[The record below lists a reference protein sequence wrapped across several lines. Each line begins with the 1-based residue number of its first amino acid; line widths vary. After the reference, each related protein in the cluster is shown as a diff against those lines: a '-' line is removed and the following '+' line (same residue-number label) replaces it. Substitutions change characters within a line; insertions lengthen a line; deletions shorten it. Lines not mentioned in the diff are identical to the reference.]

1 MFDCRRPPQCAI
13 GILGIFA
20 SALSGGPGHRSARL
34 SWTSTT
40 TTPSRWPNSSQSRC
54 RRRLAGL
61 KASLQRLAA
70 AVQNASQPS
79 IESDRRAY
87 FNFGQFAVKF
97 PSHEPYDRS
106 SRVNGWF
113 TLKLALKKTM
123 LDLLRVGAH
132 KVRFNFLLR
141 FSISYFNFLIKEAVA
156 MLALLQLRACEADTL
171 LDLKL
176 TAQLR
181 CRYYGSTQRESPSWL
196 WDVSITTGNLSRNK
210 GETMPVYFNYYG
222 NTESMP
228 VLRPASYPVQHS
240 FALTCFAKIY
250 WPPVALSSCTRS
262 LGVAPERGRFNFVT
276 SIQASHLQTLTIVQQ
291 LWTNFNKAKRSK
303 LKKTRPQLGP
313 PTLVPNP
320 FGASQTRPECTS
332 AATSFGGQTSRKIQP
347 PICRPVF
354 GPPPTVSVLARIR
367 NCTPPRSLPPCDAIR
382 SVQLAP
388 TWRARVPTP
397 DPRPRSLSGARFLRV
412 RRPGASGTSP
422 RASNGPRIP
431 GAREA
436 GDEDERGGERL
447 PAHHSRQDLELPTHG
462 APAPQRVDSL
472 PPRAP
477 HATRSTPSPRH
488 ERLSNAA
495 QFWPRAPESAS
506 ARALPPA
513 PSARPPRSNGCGR
526 VQAGAPA
533 PVLNAAGLYSSAASG
548 GSASAAGGARVDT
561 SGQRGRRESSGTLAR
576 HRVAAADNGLA
587 GRATQE
593 AHRRTQEA
601 HRRATAICDGG
612 GALRSLGLGR
622 RHAAARTCL
631 GGRADDARARS
642 LDWRSV
648 LRSRWDADAD
658 DTSARFGLVSRACAV
673 QSGAFSR
680 LALWGGRYARAGT
693 ARVER
698 YAGAGAARS
707 RSIDGGAVFASGRR
721 AGRAGC
727 GGRCPEPRAAH
738 RPAEGRAALR
748 VRHGAPRLEAR
759 TAEAGAGRGR
769 RRGRGM
775 RGDGGE
781 DMRGG
786 GGEDMR
792 RWCSESDSCSR
803 ASTGESC

>member
-1 MFDCRRPPQCAI
+1 MKCGHSSQPLLPSPTPRHHVRLSPTSPVRHRHPRHFRLGTIRRPGTSVRAP
-13 GILGIFA
+13 LLDFNYHNTFA
-20 SALSGGPGHRSARL
+20 LAQFKDSFRWSASHDVGADLH
-34 SWTSTT
+34 
-40 TTPSRWPNSSQSRC
+40 
-54 RRRLAGL
+54 
-61 KASLQRLAA
+61 
-70 AVQNASQPS
+70 
-79 IESDRRAY
+79 AY

-132 KVRFNFLLR
+132 KRGP
-141 FSISYFNFLIKEAVA
+141 
-156 MLALLQLRACEADTL
+156 MLALLQLTCPRAR
-171 LDLKL
+171 
-176 TAQLR
+176 Q
-181 CRYYGSTQRESPSWL
+181 
-196 WDVSITTGNLSRNK
+196 
-210 GETMPVYFNYYG
+210 
-222 NTESMP
+222 
-228 VLRPASYPVQHS
+228 
-240 FALTCFAKIY
+240 
-250 WPPVALSSCTRS
+250 CTRS
-262 LGVAPERGRFNFVT
+262 LGVAPERGRFNFVIRCCT
-276 SIQASHLQTLTIVQQ
+276 RANPFFEGVLTRNKGETMPVCTATIWTHRNYASFLLRPRFKSSHLQTLTIVQQ
-291 LWTNFNKAKRSK
+291 LWNHFNKAKRSK
-303 LKKTRPQLGP
+303 LKKTRPTSP
-313 PTLVPNP
+313 ESIRRFPNP
-320 FGASQTRPECTS
+320 PECTS
-332 AATSFGGQTSRKIQP
+332 AADFIWRPNLAQIQP

-397 DPRPRSLSGARFLRV
+397 DPAASPARVFLRV

-533 PVLNAAGLYSSAASG
+533 PVLNAAGLYSSAASRRLGERGRAARALIRWAGARLYDGKRGRAAARRRESG
-548 GSASAAGGARVDT
+548 GSAAAVETVDFAERAT
-561 SGQRGRRESSGTLAR
+561 WRRESSGTLAR
-576 HRVAAADNGLA
+576 HRVAAADTDLA

-601 HRRATAICDGG
+601 HRRATAIATA
-612 GALRSLGLGR
+612 GALCVQLGLGR
-622 RHAAARTCL
+622 RHAAART
-631 GGRADDARARS
+631 
-642 LDWRSV
+642 WP
-648 LRSRWDADAD
+648 W
-658 DTSARFGLVSRACAV
+658 
-673 QSGAFSR
+673 
-680 LALWGGRYARAGT
+680 RAG
-693 ARVER
+693 
-698 YAGAGAARS
+698 
-707 RSIDGGAVFASGRR
+707 GRR
-721 AGRAGC
+721 AREVAGL
-727 GGRCPEPRAAH
+727 A
-738 RPAEGRAALR
+738 
-748 VRHGAPRLEAR
+748 
-759 TAEAGAGRGR
+759 
-769 RRGRGM
+769 
-775 RGDGGE
+775 
-781 DMRGG
+781 
-786 GGEDMR
+786 
-792 RWCSESDSCSR
+792 
-803 ASTGESC
+803 